1 MTITNNTQHANVY
14 YSVSRAGGGVDCG
27 NLGPGDDAVMPSF
40 DGQPNVKVTLTISKT
55 GDETVIEIAD
65 PGL

>member
-14 YSVSRAGGGVDCG
+14 YSISRQGGVDCG
-27 NLGPGDDAVMPSF
+27 NLTPGDEAVMASF
-40 DGQPNVKVTLTISKT
+40 DNKADVKVTLTISKT
-55 GDETVIEIAD
+55 GDETVIDIAD